1 MKKILL
7 ILLLTIFFIPNVNA
21 VESDYFIDDP
31 LQCFGIAPPS
41 STKNIF
47 KNEWNKNCGYV
58 NNHFFDYTGYTGSQ
72 VYYCIDNFIEVE
84 SDSVYTFTNF
94 DVDTFLP
101 RNSYRY
107 DYIYIFDENFKQVW
121 DTQNWYVPPY
131 NLTIPS
137 NGKYLL
143 YCAYK
148 FKAINYPVH
157 IQLEKGEITTQ
168 EELSYV
174 PYEEYV
180 APPEPTP
187 IPADTTLDTFYSIYL
202 DKLSTA
208 TTYATE
214 NKFLL
219 GMIGVILSFI
229 ILELVLNLFRNGG
242 YRP

>member
-7 ILLLTIFFIPNVNA
+7 ILLLTIFLIPNVNA
-21 VESDYFIDDP
+21 AESDYYIDDDP
-31 LQCFGIAPPS
+31 LQCFGIASPS

-58 NNHFFDYTGYTGSQ
+58 NNHFFDYTGYTSSEK
-72 VYYCIDNFIEVE
+72 YYCIDNFIEVE
-84 SDSVYTFTNF
+84 SDSVYTFTYF

-101 RNSYRY
+101 RYSYKY
-107 DYIYIFDENFKQVW
+107 NYLYIFDENFKQVW
-121 DTQNWYVPPY
+121 WKQDWYTPPY

-143 YCAYK
+143 HC
-148 FKAINYPVH
+148 NYQGRMSYAP
-157 IQLEKGEITTQ
+157 IQLEKGEITTK

-180 APPEPTP
+180 APPEPMP
-187 IPADTTLDTFYSIYL
+187 LPADTTLDTFYSIYL

>member
-7 ILLLTIFFIPNVNA
+7 ILLLTIFFMPNVNA
-21 VESDYFIDDP
+21 LTELSDP
-31 LQCFGIAPPS
+31 LQCFGVSSPS
-41 STKNIF
+41 STKNILNF
-47 KNEWNKNCGYV
+47 EWNEYCGYV
-58 NNHFFDYTGYTGSQ
+58 NNRFYDYSDSTSGG
-72 VYYCIDNFIEVE
+72 YYCIDNFIEVE
-84 SDSVYTFTNF
+84 PDTTYTLSHYDNNF
-94 DVDTFLP
+94 SPITSPTAHFM
-101 RNSYRY
+101 YF
-107 DYIYIFDENFKQVW
+107 FDKDFKQL
-121 DTQNWYVPPY
+121 DSYGRNYFQSPK
-131 NLTIPS
+131 NLITKS
-137 NGKYLL
+137 DAKYFL
-143 YCAYK
+143 YCTYNV
-148 FKAINYPVH
+148 KASYNIV
-157 IQLEKGEITTQ
+157 QLEKGEITTK

-180 APPEPTP
+180 APPEPMP
-187 IPADTTLDTFYSIYL
+187 LPADTTLDTFYSIYL

>member
-21 VESDYFIDDP
+21 AESDYFIDDDP
-31 LQCFGIAPPS
+31 LQCFGVASPS
-41 STKNIF
+41 SNKNILNF
-47 KNEWNKNCGYV
+47 EWSKECGYV
-58 NNHFFDYTGYTGSQ
+58 NYHFRDYTGAPGTEK
-72 VYYCIDNFIEVE
+72 YYCIDNFIEVE
-84 SDSVYTFTNF
+84 PDTTYTLSHYDNNF
-94 DVDTFLP
+94 SPIKAPTAHYMYF
-101 RNSYRY
+101 
-107 DYIYIFDENFKQVW
+107 FDKDFKQL
-121 DTQNWYVPPY
+121 DSYGREYFQSPK
-131 NLTIPS
+131 NLTTKS
-137 NGKYLL
+137 DAKYFL
-143 YCAYK
+143 YCTYRAK
-148 FKAINYPVH
+148 EPNNIV
-157 IQLEKGEITTQ
+157 QLEKGEITTK

-180 APPEPTP
+180 APPEPMP
-187 IPADTTLDTFYSIYL
+187 LPADTTLDTFYSIYL

-208 TTYATE
+208 TTYAIE

>member
-21 VESDYFIDDP
+21 AESDYFIDDDP
-31 LQCFGIAPPS
+31 LQCFGVSSPS
-41 STKNIF
+41 STKNILNF
-47 KNEWNKNCGYV
+47 EWNKNCGYS
-58 NNHFFDYTGYTGSQ
+58 NDHFFDYTDSNLTK
-72 VYYCIDNFIEVE
+72 YYCIDNFIEVE
-84 SDSVYTFTNF
+84 PDTTYTISYYDDNFSPINTPTAHYMYFFDKDFKKVEYYKRDYYPSPKNITTKSDA
-94 DVDTFLP
+94 
-101 RNSYRY
+101 
-107 DYIYIFDENFKQVW
+107 
-121 DTQNWYVPPY
+121 
-131 NLTIPS
+131 
-137 NGKYLL
+137 KYFL
-143 YCAYK
+143 YCTYNVK
-148 FKAINYPVH
+148 KPNNIV
-157 IQLEKGEITTQ
+157 QLEKGEITTQ

-174 PYEEYV
+174 SYEEYV

-187 IPADTTLDTFYSIYL
+187 LPADSTLDTFYSIYL
-202 DKLSTA
+202 DKLSTI

>member
-21 VESDYFIDDP
+21 RTELSDP
-31 LQCFGIAPPS
+31 LQCFGVSSPS
-41 STKNIF
+41 STKNILNF
-47 KNEWNKNCGYV
+47 EWNEYCGYV
-58 NNHFFDYTGYTGSQ
+58 NSRFYDYSDSTSGG
-72 VYYCIDNFIEVE
+72 YYCIDNFIEVE
-84 SDSVYTFTNF
+84 PNTIYTLSHYDNNFSPIKAPKPHFMYFFDKDFKELDSYG
-94 DVDTFLP
+94 
-101 RNSYRY
+101 R
-107 DYIYIFDENFKQVW
+107 DYFASPK
-121 DTQNWYVPPY
+121 
-131 NLTIPS
+131 NLTTKLDA
-137 NGKYLL
+137 KYFL
-143 YCAYK
+143 YCTYNV
-148 FKAINYPVH
+148 KASDNIV
-157 IQLEKGEITTQ
+157 QLEKGEITTK
-168 EELSYV
+168 EELIYV

-180 APPEPTP
+180 APPEPMP
-187 IPADTTLDTFYSIYL
+187 LPADTTLDTFYSIYL